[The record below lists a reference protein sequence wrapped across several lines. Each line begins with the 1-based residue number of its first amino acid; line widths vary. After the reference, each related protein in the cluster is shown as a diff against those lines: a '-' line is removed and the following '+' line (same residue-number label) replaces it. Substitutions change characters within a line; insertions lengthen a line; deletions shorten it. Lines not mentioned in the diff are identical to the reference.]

1 MVVLTYN
8 ELKAKTNKNEMEKGG
23 FKLLNLLVENPH
35 IPLSDLH
42 KISCPTLVIGG
53 DHDVIKEEHTMEI
66 YKNIPNA
73 YLWILPNS
81 GHSTP
86 IVYSNEFNTKVETF
100 FKQPYRKFGAVT
112 RFF

>member
-1 MVVLTYN
+1 
-8 ELKAKTNKNEMEKGG
+8 MENGG
-23 FKLLNLLVENPH
+23 YKLVKLLMEQPH
-35 IPLSDLH
+35 IPLKDLQ

-66 YKNIPNA
+66 YKNIPKA

-86 IVYSNEFNTKVETF
+86 IKYADEFNRKIGEF
-100 FKQPYRKFGAVT
+100 FNKPYRIFGIGDKL
-112 RFF
+112 F

>member
-1 MVVLTYN
+1 MHNKLYRLLT
-8 ELKAKTNKNEMEKGG
+8 EQ
-23 FKLLNLLVENPH
+23 PH
-35 IPLSDLH
+35 IPITDLQ

-86 IVYSNEFNTKVETF
+86 VAYKKEFNSKVDVF
-100 FKQPYRKFGAVT
+100 FKQPYRKFDAPT